1 MTEAGGGRLLVVDD
15 NQVNRMLLG
24 RHLELQ
30 GHSVCYAENGRQA
43 LEKLRAE
50 PFEMML
56 LDIEMPEMN
65 GYQVLEQV
73 TADPRL
79 RDLPVLVTSALEE
92 IDSVVRCIQMGAED
106 YLIKPVNEV
115 LLKARIDAS
124 LEKKRLRDR
133 QRQLLSQ
140 LERELEIA
148 RQTQQS
154 ILPEALPEHPGY
166 DFGALMAPA
175 SAVGGDF
182 YEFID
187 LPDGRLGIVIG
198 DVSDKGLPAALF
210 MALTYSLVRA
220 EAARAD
226 SPRQVLRAVNRHLL
240 EMNASGMFV
249 TLIYAVLDFKSGALN
264 YGRAG
269 HPLPLGLGTDGR
281 TLTLAMQPG
290 QPLGLF
296 EDPAIDE
303 QCLVLPPGGL
313 VLMYSD
319 GLTEAADLQGQQFG
333 LARLQQRL
341 SGGRAAMAQ
350 ELCQQLWLA
359 VQAHSNELPHQDDF
373 TAVIIKRTE

>member
-1 MTEAGGGRLLVVDD
+1 MTEAAGGRLLVVDD
-15 NQVNRMLLG
+15 NRVNRLLLG
-24 RHLELQ
+24 RHLEQQ

-43 LEKLRAE
+43 LERLQAE
-50 PFEMML
+50 SFEMLL

-65 GYQVLEQV
+65 GYQVLEHI

-92 IDSVVRCIQMGAED
+92 IDSVVKCIEMGAED
-106 YLIKPVNEV
+106 YLIKPVNQV

-154 ILPEALPEHPGY
+154 ILPEVLPRPDGY
-166 DFGALMAPA
+166 DIGALMVPA

-182 YEFID
+182 YEFIALD
-187 LPDGRLGIVIG
+187 ERRLGIVIG

-220 EAARAD
+220 EATRAN
-226 SPRQVLRAVNRHLL
+226 SPLQVLANMNRYLL
-240 EMNASGMFV
+240 EMNASGMYV
-249 TLIYAVLDFKSGALN
+249 TLIYAVLDFESGVLN

-269 HPLPLGLGTDGR
+269 HPLPLVLDAAG
-281 TLTLAMQPG
+281 APVAVPVQPG

-296 EDPAIDE
+296 EDLFIDE
-303 QCLVLPPGGL
+303 ECLTIPSGGMAL
-313 VLMYSD
+313 LYSD
-319 GLTEAADLQGQQFG
+319 GLTEAADLNGQQFG
-333 LARLQQRL
+333 LARLQKACT
-341 SGGRAAMAQ
+341 AAQAAPAQ
-350 ELCQQLWLA
+350 DICQQLWLA
-359 VQAHSNELPHQDDF
+359 VQSHSNDLPHQDDF
-373 TAVIIKRTE
+373 TAVIIKRNA